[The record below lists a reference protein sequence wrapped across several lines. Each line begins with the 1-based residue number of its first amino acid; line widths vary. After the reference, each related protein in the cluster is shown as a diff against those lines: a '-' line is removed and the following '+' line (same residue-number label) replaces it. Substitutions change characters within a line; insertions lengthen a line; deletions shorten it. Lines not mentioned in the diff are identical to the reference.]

1 MKINPKK
8 DWKVKLVRAY
18 FSKVQSG
25 KMTVW
30 DHFPSLVLNVGQIA
44 FFLGKSISPDEYRMV
59 FEERQK
65 LEK

>member
-1 MKINPKK
+1 MK
-8 DWKVKLVRAY
+8 DWKAKLVSAY
-18 FSKVQSG
+18 SFMLEYSKI
-25 KMTVW
+25 TVW
-30 DHFPSLVLNVGQIA
+30 TTFPSLELNVGQIA